1 VRYVDPKFAGKEE
14 PGFFSRMFSFG
25 KKKDDESTLSRYRV
39 SVKADG
45 ATSTVSVLDA
55 KGAPENGEA
64 GQRIVAL
71 LVDDLK

>member
-1 VRYVDPKFAGKEE
+1 MRYVDPEFAGKEE
-14 PGFFSRMFSFG
+14 PNFISKLFSFG

-39 SVKADG
+39 SVKAEGD
-45 ATSTVSVLDA
+45 TSTVSVLDA

-64 GQRIVAL
+64 GKRIVGL